1 MYWARDSLIPF
12 FILSV
17 VLHLSFLLVSW
28 FKVIDKGRSAEPVT
42 VSLLP
47 LTEKKNP
54 PATNKPA
61 TKPTT
66 RPSRAP
72 AVLAKRSSRA
82 LAERTK
88 ESRGLPEKE
97 KKGEE
102 PAEDRNRLQEK
113 TIVQRPLPTLKELL
127 PPVASSPSEGSASSE
142 GPIRLDTQE
151 PKYISYFDS
160 IKRAIEIE
168 WQYPEPALRQGLQGK
183 LILEFTVLGN
193 GTLERA
199 RLIRSS
205 GFSVLDEEAI
215 RAVRAAAPFH
225 PIPPWIGK
233 ARLDI
238 IASFEYHDNR
248 LKYGFAP

>member
-1 MYWARDSLIPF
+1 
-12 FILSV
+12 
-17 VLHLSFLLVSW
+17 
-28 FKVIDKGRSAEPVT
+28 
-42 VSLLP
+42 
-47 LTEKKNP
+47 
-54 PATNKPA
+54 
-61 TKPTT
+61 
-66 RPSRAP
+66 
-72 AVLAKRSSRA
+72 VLAKRSSRA